1 MYTDMEFFNL
11 KLNNQMTNT
20 CPIAVLLIIGLIGC
34 INSSKEKPN
43 SSANVIREIDMIRL
57 TDLNGQSV
65 SLNQY
70 QGKTIFINFWATRCK
85 PCIQEMPSINE
96 TQNILQNENIIFLM
110 ASNESPEQIEEF
122 TNTRDYK
129 FNYVRIE
136 NSEEMNV
143 QALPT
148 TFIFNNKGDLVFS
161 ETGSRKWNEKNNID
175 LILKFAKD
183 NE

>member
-1 MYTDMEFFNL
+1 M
-11 KLNNQMTNT
+11 
-20 CPIAVLLIIGLIGC
+20 
-34 INSSKEKPN
+34 
-43 SSANVIREIDMIRL
+43 
-57 TDLNGQSV
+57 
-65 SLNQY
+65 
-70 QGKTIFINFWATRCK
+70 
-85 PCIQEMPSINE
+85 
-96 TQNILQNENIIFLM
+96 QNENIIFLK